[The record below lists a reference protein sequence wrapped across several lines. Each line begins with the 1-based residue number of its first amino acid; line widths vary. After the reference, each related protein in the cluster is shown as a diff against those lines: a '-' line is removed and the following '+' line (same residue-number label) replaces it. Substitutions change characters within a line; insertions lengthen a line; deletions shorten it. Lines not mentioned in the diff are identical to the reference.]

1 MIEFED
7 IIQKTRRGEVI
18 LWIGSG
24 FSKIAGYP
32 TGNELANLIKEKL
45 NRNEK
50 KYFKKKFSLDEVA
63 EEFVQMRSRE
73 ELISILNDVFKKE
86 PINLMY
92 HRMISEIPQIR
103 TIITTNYDK
112 SFELTYKTDISTII
126 SDKDIPAAARNKVHL
141 YKIHGDIDTPNSI
154 MITKKDY
161 SNYYK
166 EGRESLLWT
175 AVKSLV
181 SRHSILFVGYSFADS
196 NIQSI
201 FEYIL
206 ERLGDSHKDYYLIT
220 TRNLPPYKRK
230 DLLERYSIH
239 YIQMSAEDAISSIQE
254 AVETNLIIDTKHGYI
269 PKHLI
274 NKTYSKRYIN
284 TRFSVGDEGKLI
296 LDSITSLEGGPQITF
311 NMELTARSETINK
324 INELND
330 IICGNKFGKFTLY
343 QDDCIINVSAKAGK
357 CLLFDPK
364 YSSVSSITISSNP
377 NMVFSA
383 SLILY
388 KSNLCFNNL
397 KGERYSSISTG
408 EIRLSHDGF
417 NLTIK
422 FIDASKPEI
431 NFHLSIHTGK
441 DIILGYEV
449 YRFFNTWIEEDEL
462 QIYYG
467 FSDKPHKIL
476 FSELDVAKKEV
487 QSIKEKYNFYS
498 KIFRIQRE
506 FGVHFRDISNLIPD
520 DITTLNKII
529 YLLDGGKFS
538 RTGKNVSVK
547 GEIIVDDKE
556 QLLTDLDKKEFSLNH
571 GPFPL
576 HYTFLGTDIVLDC
589 GYSVQG
595 TLINKQ
601 DIISKLNQGFN
612 ISDLEVD
619 IKNET
624 YYIADWKLLKTE
636 QASITIETLSQK

>member
-1 MIEFED
+1 MIEFEE
-7 IIQKTRRGEVI
+7 IIQKIRHGEVI

-32 TGNELANLIKEKL
+32 TGSELANLIKKKL
-45 NRNEK
+45 NPNEK
-50 KYFKKKFSLDEVA
+50 KYFKNKFSLDEVA
-63 EEFVQMRSRE
+63 EEFVQMRSRK
-73 ELISILNDVFKKE
+73 ELISILNDVFKKK
-86 PINLMY
+86 PINLTY
-92 HRMISEIPQIR
+92 HRMVSEIPQIQ

-112 SFELTYKTDISTII
+112 SFEPTYKTDISTII

-161 SNYYK
+161 SDYYK

-175 AVKSLV
+175 EIKSLV
-181 SRHSILFVGYSFADS
+181 SRHSILFVGYSFEDT

-206 ERLGDSHKDYYLIT
+206 EKLGDSHKDYYLIT
-220 TRNLPPYKRK
+220 RNLPPYKIK
-230 DLLERYSIH
+230 NLSERYSIH
-239 YIQMSAEDAISSIQE
+239 YIQKSAEDAISSIQE
-254 AVETNLIIDTKHGYI
+254 AVETNLIIDTKCGYI

-284 TRFSVGDEGKLI
+284 TRFSIGDEGKFI
-296 LDSITSLEGGPQITF
+296 LDSITPLEGGPQITI
-311 NMELTARSETINK
+311 NVELTAKAETINK

-330 IICGNKFGKFTLY
+330 IRCGNKFGKLTLY

-364 YSSVSSITISSNP
+364 YSNASSITISSNP
-377 NMVFSA
+377 NIVFSA

-397 KGERYSSISTG
+397 KGERYSSISAG

-422 FIDASKPEI
+422 FMDASRPEI

-441 DIILGYEV
+441 DIMLGYEV
-449 YRFFNTWIEEDEL
+449 YRFFNTWIEEGEL
-462 QIYYG
+462 QIYYD
-467 FSDKPHKIL
+467 FSDKPYKIL
-476 FSELDVAKKEV
+476 FSELNVAKKEV
-487 QSIKEKYNFYS
+487 QAIKEKYDFYS
-498 KIFRIQRE
+498 KVFRIQRE
-506 FGVHFRDISNLIPD
+506 FGVHFRDISNLTPD
-520 DITTLNKII
+520 DIITLNRII

-538 RTGKNVSVK
+538 RTGKNASVK
-547 GEIIVDDKE
+547 GEIIADDKE
-556 QLLTDLDKKEFSLNH
+556 QLLIDLDKEDFSLNH

-612 ISDLEVD
+612 ISDLEID

-636 QASITIETLSQK
+636 QASITIETLFKK